1 MKIMIRNG
9 RVVDPASGRD
19 EAADVAIAAGRIV
32 AIGQVPADFTPER
45 TIEADG
51 CVVAPGLV
59 DLAARLKEPG
69 PGALES
75 ELEAAAAGGV
85 TSLVCPPDMDPP
97 LDEPGPG
104 APEGGGRA
112 AAGGGVTSLACP
124 PDMDPPLD
132 EPGLVDMLKFR
143 ARKLSRCRLFPLG
156 ALTHRLGGE
165 ELTEMIDLTEAGC
178 IGFSQAEAPMRD
190 NLTLSRAML
199 YASTRGYSVW
209 LRPRD
214 PSLSSGVA
222 ASGAVATRLG
232 LSGVPVASETI

>member
-1 MKIMIRNG
+1 MKILIRNG

-32 AIGQVPADFTPER
+32 AIGNVPADFEADR

-97 LDEPGPG
+97 LDEPG
-104 APEGGGRA
+104 
-112 AAGGGVTSLACP
+112 
-124 PDMDPPLD
+124 
-132 EPGLVDMLKFR
+132 LVDMLKFR

-156 ALTHRLGGE
+156 ALTQKLGGAE
-165 ELTEMIDLTEAGC
+165 ITEMIDLTEAGC
-178 IGFSQAEAPMRD
+178 VGFSQAEHSMKD
-190 NLTLSRAML
+190 NLTLSRAMQ
-199 YASTRGYSVW
+199 YASTYGYAVW
-209 LRPRD
+209 LRPQD
-214 PSLSSGVA
+214 PSLSGGVA
-222 ASGAVATRLG
+222 ALDIT
-232 LSGVPVASETI
+232 